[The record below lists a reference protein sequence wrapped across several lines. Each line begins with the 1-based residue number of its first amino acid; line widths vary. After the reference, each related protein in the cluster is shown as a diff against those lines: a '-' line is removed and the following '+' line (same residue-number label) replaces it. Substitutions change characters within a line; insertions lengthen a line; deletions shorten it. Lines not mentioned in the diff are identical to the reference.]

1 MRNWYDE
8 SCGCNDS
15 KGNAII
21 GIIIN
26 GTKYREDAVQQAQY
40 EKDMAAVNQAISEIK
55 SAQSE
60 CTKSISSV
68 EIKHESDISAIE
80 NQISTLS
87 KSVAAINSTVSSID
101 ERVRKIEEKGVQ
113 IKITSFKAAPV
124 VALAGSEV
132 DVKLTWALNTQATS
146 LTINGLAAAGT
157 SFTTKANASKTFT
170 LVATDKDG
178 NADTA
183 SAKIDFMNHIVYGAS
198 SDSAP
203 TSDMLSSLDTKLL
216 SEEIAHTI
224 NVNCGSG
231 AYIYYAYPKRLGKVK
246 FYSYGMFEGGFE
258 DPVVIAYKNSAG
270 YMEEYNVYRSS
281 QKLTQTI
288 EIQTAKEV

>member
-1 MRNWYDE
+1 MKNWYDNNCKCE
-8 SCGCNDS
+8 D
-15 KGNAII
+15 GNPII
-21 GIIIN
+21 GVIIN
-26 GTKYREDAVQQAQY
+26 GKRYEKDAVTIEQY
-40 EKDMAAVNQAISEIK
+40 EKDMTALNKNNTEIRETIDVLTKGLTETKGIVSET
-55 SAQSE
+55 SD
-60 CTKSISSV
+60 
-68 EIKHESDISAIE
+68 EI
-80 NQISTLS
+80 
-87 KSVAAINSTVSSID
+87 TVLNGKIAKLD
-101 ERVRKIEEKGVQ
+101 ERITKLEERGAE
-113 IKITSFKAAPV
+113 IKITSFKATPV
-124 VALAGSEV
+124 VALAGSET
-132 DVKLTWALNTQATS
+132 DVKLTWTLNTQATS

-157 SFTTKANASKTFT
+157 SYTTKVNASRSFT
-170 LVATDKDG
+170 LVATDKNG

-203 TSDMLSSLDTKLL
+203 TSDVISSLETKVL
-216 SEEIAHTI
+216 SEEIARTL

-258 DPVVIAYKNSAG
+258 DPVVIAYKNAAG

-288 EIQTAKEV
+288 EVQTAKEV